1 MEAKGSGIASAE
13 GQSDGYSQ
21 LTWKYLIGTSWLF
34 GHNYLIIMQ
43 MKPASVRVHGF
54 A

>member
-1 MEAKGSGIASAE
+1 METKGSGTASGE

-21 LTWKYLIGTSWLF
+21 LMWKYLIGTSWLF
-34 GHNYLIIMQ
+34 GHNYQIIMQ
-43 MKPASVRVHGF
+43 MKPASVRVQGF